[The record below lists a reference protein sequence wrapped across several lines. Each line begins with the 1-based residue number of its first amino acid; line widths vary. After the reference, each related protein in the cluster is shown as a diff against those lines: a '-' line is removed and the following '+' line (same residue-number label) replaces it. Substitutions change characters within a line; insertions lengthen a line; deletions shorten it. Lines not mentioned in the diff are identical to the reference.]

1 MGLFNRR
8 KETPQTPGEEATMR
22 NVIDTDALI
31 RANEILRKYKD
42 GKANLEAKLIDNEE
56 YWKLKQ
62 WRVRNTKDPYSRAT
76 AWLWSCIESRHSDA
90 MDSYPTCN
98 IRPRSSDDG
107 NEADM
112 LSSILPVLFENVDF
126 EKTYSEVSRYTLKH
140 GTGVY
145 GVFWDP
151 QKYNGLGDIVVKRID
166 LLNLFW
172 EPGITDIQQSTN
184 VFLTDLVDNAILEQ
198 RYPELEGKL
207 NGKSFTVS
215 RYLYD
220 DNVDTTNKSVVV
232 DWYYHTEYN
241 GKRQLQYCKYVGTHL
256 LYSTENDT
264 VQPMT
269 QTADPATGAP
279 IMIPAGDAPHD
290 RGHYDHAMYPFV
302 VQPLYPVEGTIC
314 GYGLT
319 DIARDTQ
326 DNIDDLDRAITK
338 NALVSATPRWFKRKN
353 SSINIEQYAD
363 LSNDFIDVEGQL
375 GDEGIR
381 RVETENLSATY
392 LSIEQAKIEELKHIT
407 SNQDV
412 MNGAAPSGITA
423 ASAIAA
429 LQETSGKNARNT
441 NKAFHRAYR
450 DVVYFVIELIR
461 QFYDVPRQFRIT
473 GGEVAPVEKFVPYS
487 NANIRGQEQFDTA
500 GNVVGIRVPEFDIE
514 VTSEK
519 ANPYKKIEMNEL
531 ALDFFSRGFFNP
543 QMADQVI
550 PCIQMMDFD
559 GKDEILA
566 KVAQNGTLLKML
578 NQYQSIA
585 LGLAQKYEPNTAEM
599 LSQAILSQGG
609 QPLPMQGGADTFS
622 NDGEHPFVEK
632 SRAAA
637 RASTSAE

>member
-1 MGLFNRR
+1 MGIFDRFKNTP
-8 KETPQTPGEEATMR
+8 ETPDEDGSVKKA
-22 NVIDTDALI
+22 IDTDALV

-56 YWKLKQ
+56 YWKLRQ
-62 WRVRNTKDPYSRAT
+62 WRVRNTKDAYSPAT

-98 IRPRSSDDG
+98 IRPRASDDG
-107 NEADM
+107 AEADM
-112 LSSILPVLFENVDF
+112 LSSILPVLLENVDF
-126 EKTYSEVSRYTLKH
+126 EETYSQVARYTLKH

-151 QKYNGLGDIVVKRID
+151 QKYNGLGDVVVRRID

-172 EPGITDIQQSTN
+172 EPGITDLQQSSN

-198 RYPELEGKL
+198 RYPELRGKL
-207 NGKSFTVS
+207 NGKAFTVS

-241 GKRQLQYCKYVGTHL
+241 GKIQLQFCKYVGTHV
-256 LYSTENDT
+256 LYATEND
-264 VQPMT
+264 VEQPMA
-269 QTADPATGAP
+269 QMVDPNTDELV
-279 IMIPAGDAPHD
+279 MMPAGDSTRD

-326 DNIDDLDRAITK
+326 DGIDDLNRAIQK

-353 SSINIEQYAD
+353 GSVNVEQYAD
-363 LSNDFIDVEGQL
+363 LSCDFIDVEGQI
-375 GDEGIR
+375 DDTGIR
-381 RVETENLSATY
+381 RVEVENLSATY
-392 LSIEQAKIEELKHIT
+392 LSILQAKIEEIKHIT

-450 DVVYFVIELIR
+450 EVIYFVIELIR

-473 GGEVAPVEKFVPYS
+473 GGEVAPVEQFVPYS
-487 NANIRGQEQFDTA
+487 NAHIKGQQQFNTA
-500 GNVVGIRVPEFDIE
+500 GNPIGIRVPEFDIE

-519 ANPYKKIEMNEL
+519 ANPYKKIEINEL
-531 ALDFFSRGFFNP
+531 ALDFFSRGFFDP
-543 QMADQVI
+543 QLADQVI

-559 GKDEILA
+559 GKDEILS
-566 KVAQNGTLLKML
+566 KIAQNGTLLKML

-585 LGLAQKYEPNTAEM
+585 LGLAQKYEPDTAEM
-599 LSQAILSQGG
+599 LSQAILGQGG
-609 QPLPMQGGADTFS
+609 QPLPAQGAAETSLGEE
-622 NDGEHPFVEK
+622 EHPFVEK

-637 RASTSAE
+637 RASTSAG